1 MHDTATV
8 LAAEE
13 QFALESYYTS
23 VSSGSTYYY
32 IGLEKVG
39 NQWYMYDGS
48 SAGNGQP
55 SNANPYA
62 HWWVLSPPGQCW

>member
-1 MHDTATV
+1 VGLCAG
-8 LAAEE
+8 EE

-23 VSSGSTYYY
+23 ASSGNAYYY

-39 NQWYMYDGS
+39 NLWYWYDGA

-55 SNANPYA
+55 GNANPYA
-62 HWWVLSPPGQCW
+62 HWWVLLPAVFH

>member
-1 MHDTATV
+1 MLVPHC
-8 LAAEE
+8 LGAAEE
-13 QFALESYYTS
+13 QWVMENYYSS
-23 VSSGSTYYY
+23 VSSGNAYYY

-39 NQWYMYDGS
+39 NLWYWYDGA

-62 HWWVLSPPGQCW
+62 HW

>member
-1 MHDTATV
+1 MP
-8 LAAEE
+8 AAGEE
-13 QFALESYYTS
+13 QLAVESWFYAISTS
-23 VSSGSTYYY
+23 INYFY

-39 NQWYMYDGS
+39 RLWYWPDGS

-62 HWWVLSPPGQCW
+62 HW